1 MAEDKALSRLEK
13 LEAKMEK
20 VKRQI
25 ALERRRESEKARKE
39 RTHRLIRRGG
49 LVEMVLGEN
58 VDAGLLVGL
67 LLAKKSMFENDSALS
82 SEASEM
88 KLRGDRL
95 IAEREAAQKGGK
107 KKDAEHGG
115 TDESGRGGTSAGT
128 SASGAGG
135 ARQDAQDAADG
146 DARLH

>member
-25 ALERRRESEKARKE
+25 ALERRRESERARKE

-49 LVEMVLGEN
+49 LVEMVLGED

-67 LLAKKSMFENDSALS
+67 LLAKKSMFERDSALS
-82 SEASEM
+82 SEVSEM

-95 IAEREAAQKGGK
+95 IAEREAQKGGRREH
-107 KKDAEHGG
+107 AEHGG
-115 TDESGRGGTSAGT
+115 TDESSRGGTSAGT
-128 SASGAGG
+128 SAAGTGG

-146 DARLH
+146 DAGLH

>member
-88 KLRGDRL
+88 KRHGDRL

-107 KKDAEHGG
+107 KKDAEHGE
-115 TDESGRGGTSAGT
+115 TDESSRGGTSAGT
-128 SASGAGG
+128 SAAGTGG

-146 DARLH
+146 DAGLH

>member
-67 LLAKKSMFENDSALS
+67 LLAKKPMFEQDSALS

-95 IAEREAAQKGGK
+95 IAEREAAQKGGN

-128 SASGAGG
+128 SAAGAGG

-146 DARLH
+146 DAGLH